1 MNYVFDK
8 PWIPKSRVSVAADTM
23 VALGIRYIGTGASG
37 VVTVGSTGDMAFLHG
52 VAASEVADTTVNP
65 AGDTPG
71 TLDLVGGTL
80 DLFPTFKSILD
91 MVNASANWEMW
102 LIGARPEQV
111 AHVTTQGHLLV
122 VTGVNGDAGGSGSD
136 NKLTG
141 YEFFFDNS
149 GADLFGVG
157 LTLGGPSHVIH
168 NSDSGVEWKAL
179 RVSCKSTDATA
190 ASATLKLY
198 ACNDQAGTSRVI
210 AQFTPG
216 ATTVEVLY
224 PAAATPAT
232 VPHAVTLGGERM
244 VLTYVGGGALTGTG
258 VLDLMTLA
266 GEYRIVSPISKKSR
280 MNPEL
285 IR

>member
-1 MNYVFDK
+1 MSNYIDK
-8 PWIPKSRVSVAADTM
+8 PWIPKSRVVAGADLS
-23 VALGIRYIGTGASG
+23 VALGIRYIGTAASG
-37 VVTVGSTGDMAFLHG
+37 IVTVASTGDMAFLHG
-52 VAASEVADTTVNP
+52 VAASEAADTTVNP
-65 AGDTPG
+65 AGDTAG
-71 TLDLVGGTL
+71 TLDLVGGTD

-111 AHVTTQGHLLV
+111 AHVTTTGHILA
-122 VTGVNGDAGGSGSD
+122 VTGTNGDCGGSGSS

-141 YEFFFDNS
+141 YEFVFDDS
-149 GADLFGVG
+149 GAALFGNG

-168 NSDSGVEWKAL
+168 NSDSGVEWRCT
-179 RVSCKSTDATA
+179 RVSAKATDATA
-190 ASATLKLY
+190 GSATLKLY
-198 ACNDQAGTSRVI
+198 ACNDQAGTSRVL
-210 AQFTPG
+210 ATFKPG

-232 VPHAVTLGGERM
+232 VAHAVTLGGERM
-244 VLTYVGGGALTGTG
+244 VLTYVGGGAMTGTG
-258 VLDLMTLA
+258 VLDLMTIA
-266 GEYRIVSPISKKSR
+266 GDYRIVSPISKKSR

>member
-1 MNYVFDK
+1 MSEVFDK
-8 PWIPKSRVSVAADTM
+8 PWIPQECVSLGADLM
-23 VALGIRYIGTGASG
+23 PAFGIRYYGTDAYGKVDVDGA
-37 VVTVGSTGDMAFLHG
+37 GDMIFTDG
-52 VAASEVADTTVNP
+52 AAGATAATQVNP

-71 TLDLVGGTL
+71 TLDLYGGTL
-80 DLFPTFKSILD
+80 DLFPTFKTILD
-91 MVNASANWEMW
+91 MVNASTDFEMW

-111 AHVTTQGHLLV
+111 CHVTTVGHVLD
-122 VTGVNGDAGGSGSD
+122 VTAQDVGGASSANIKTGSIF
-136 NKLTG
+136 
-141 YEFFFDNS
+141 YFDNDQ
-149 GADLFGVG
+149 ADLFGCG

-168 NSDSGVEWKAL
+168 NSDSGVQWKCT

-198 ACNDQAGTSRVI
+198 ACDDQAGTSRVLKTFI
-210 AQFTPG
+210 PG

-232 VPHAVTLGGERM
+232 VAHGVTLGGERM

-258 VLDLMTLA
+258 VLDLMTIS
-266 GEYRIVSPISKKSR
+266 GDYRIVAPISKKSR